1 MLEEDDLDG
10 NYVNNLISD
19 LESNSFYVP
28 RKLERIRLRKTY
40 KTVQRSQRRRAATR
54 VASDPEKLRKERQR
68 DENSRHSLIGAYR
81 IFRQNCLRRI
91 REGAIGWEPDITKDE
106 WIRMW
111 MDAAPGVDPRTGEHQ
126 PAWLLRGPSILR
138 DVQFRRRDTNK
149 SFSIENTLIVQGST
163 VLWQL
168 DSGQDQT

>member
-91 REGAIGWEPDITKDE
+91 REGAIGWEPTLRRTSGLGCGWTLLQE
-106 WIRMW
+106 WIPE
-111 MDAAPGVDPRTGEHQ
+111 PG
-126 PAWLLRGPSILR
+126 
-138 DVQFRRRDTNK
+138 
-149 SFSIENTLIVQGST
+149 NTSRLGF
-163 VLWQL
+163 
-168 DSGQDQT
+168 